1 MQTIEALDV
10 GLILFLAG
18 HLGTA
23 IWFGSS
29 MNTKM
34 GFIFE
39 KIKDIESRMSK
50 MLHLQERIAVTEL
63 EVHEVKRRL
72 DELESLR

>member
-1 MQTIEALDV
+1 MESLNATDI
-10 GLILFLAG
+10 GLVLFLAG

-29 MNTKM
+29 LNTKM

-39 KIKDIESRMSK
+39 KIKDIENRVSK
-50 MLHLQERIAVTEL
+50 ILHLQERTTVLEL
-63 EVHEVKRRL
+63 EVSEVKRRL
-72 DELESLR
+72 DEFSSLR